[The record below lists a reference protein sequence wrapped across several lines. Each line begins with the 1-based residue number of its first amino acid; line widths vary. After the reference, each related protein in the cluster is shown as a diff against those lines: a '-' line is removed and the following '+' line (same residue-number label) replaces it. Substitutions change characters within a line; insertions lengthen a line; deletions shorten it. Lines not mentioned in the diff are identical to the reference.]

1 MYGII
6 LYDSVLYLSRFVS
19 SFIIITGAWEWD
31 QPEWNQAPKPA
42 PKWGN
47 VGGLPTPHVAS
58 SSSLDV
64 SAATTIT
71 NYHTTINNN
80 AVADSASYSTAITAN
95 LSNLK
100 PTIKEKSNSK
110 GKTSAKRAQGVQ
122 IVEEIEE
129 EVVEEMIEEI
139 AGGSDNPPPP
149 PPPPPPA
156 PEPIVA
162 AIETSSGDSYRKK
175 SLVL

>member
-1 MYGII
+1 MSAAICSHHAH
-6 LYDSVLYLSRFVS
+6 DSVVYLSRFVS

-47 VGGLPTPHVAS
+47 VGGWPTPHVTS

-64 SAATTIT
+64 SAA
-71 NYHTTINNN
+71 
-80 AVADSASYSTAITAN
+80 
-95 LSNLK
+95 
-100 PTIKEKSNSK
+100 
-110 GKTSAKRAQGVQ
+110 VQ

-129 EVVEEMIEEI
+129 EVVEEMIEEMIEEI

-162 AIETSSGDSYRKK
+162 AIETSSGDSSYRKK